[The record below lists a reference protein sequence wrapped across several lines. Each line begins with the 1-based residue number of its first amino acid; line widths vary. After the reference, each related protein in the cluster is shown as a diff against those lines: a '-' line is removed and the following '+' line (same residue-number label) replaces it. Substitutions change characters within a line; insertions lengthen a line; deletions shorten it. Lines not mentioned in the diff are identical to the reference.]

1 MGSRGS
7 GDEGA
12 GGSFNAN
19 STSGKGVE
27 VGGVELQERV
37 EDYDPNANRDLI
49 RTEQFSKD
57 TGLSARS
64 DMGLLGP

>member
-12 GGSFNAN
+12 GGNFNN
-19 STSGKGVE
+19 SGKGVE
-27 VGGVELQERV
+27 IGGVELQERV
-37 EDYDPNANRDLI
+37 EDYDPNRDLI
-49 RTEQFSKD
+49 RTEQYSKD